1 MAKGNKMNNGDPMWN
16 MSHKFVIKSW
26 PKKDWT
32 EEWIDFF
39 KDQEFTRMLNEMTT
53 DITVYRQEMMEKAV
67 EDSKNTEA
75 INMLNNIGIK
85 C

>member
-1 MAKGNKMNNGDPMWN
+1 MAKRNKMNNIDPMWN

-26 PKKDWT
+26 PKNNWV
-32 EEWIDFF
+32 EEWPDGA
-39 KDQEFTRMLNEMTT
+39 FTRMLNDMTT
-53 DITVYRQEMMEKAV
+53 DLTVYRQEMMEKAV